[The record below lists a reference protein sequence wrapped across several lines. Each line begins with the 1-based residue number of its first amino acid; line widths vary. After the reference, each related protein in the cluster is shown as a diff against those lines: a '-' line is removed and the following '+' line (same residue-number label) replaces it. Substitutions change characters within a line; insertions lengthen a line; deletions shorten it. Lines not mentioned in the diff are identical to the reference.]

1 MIWFI
6 VIAIVGYIMYRF
18 FSSLNEDNY
27 DLQNR
32 TLDDKFSV
40 VVDTLNEAAFNGRGS
55 VTNLDKRAFNLY
67 EVGKN
72 QIIHFNYGTGHL
84 TITWKYK
91 FFQKEVVHEKQFNDV
106 RNLSIFEQQKI
117 ANQMIA
123 EMARVVENHQLST
136 MSSIY

>member
-1 MIWFI
+1 MIWFF
-6 VIAIVGYIMYRF
+6 VIAILGYIMYRF
-18 FSSLNEDNY
+18 FSALNKDNY

-40 VVDTLNEAAFNGRGS
+40 IVDAINEAAFNGRGT

-123 EMARVVENHQLST
+123 EMARVVESHQMNT
-136 MSSIY
+136 MSGIY